1 MDCLFSRRDVIKTGG
16 MTAMAL
22 GVSGLFAGAHGAS
35 VESAQGVEQGEC
47 QQRPLPYPY
56 DALEPHLD
64 KQTLMIHYEKHHA
77 GYVRNL
83 NKTLQRLSA
92 AGESGDFTLIKH
104 LTGEMAFHGSGH
116 VLHTLYWENMT
127 PETDGRPTGK
137 LRTAMEQSFG
147 SLDRFQRQ
155 FSAATNAVE
164 GSGWGILAME
174 PFHGQ
179 LVVLQAEKH
188 QDLTIW
194 GVFPLLVCDVWEHA
208 YYLTYQ
214 NRRSAY
220 VQNFL
225 RIINWREVANRY
237 TAASRFRM
245 VG

>member
-16 MTAMAL
+16 MTVMAV
-22 GVSGLFAGAHGAS
+22 GMGGLFADAQGASGESTQGGAHG
-35 VESAQGVEQGEC
+35 EC
-47 QQRPLPYPY
+47 RQRPLPYPY

-64 KQTLMIHYEKHHA
+64 KETLMIHYEKHHA
-77 GYVRNL
+77 GYVKNL

-92 AGESGDFTLIKH
+92 ARESGDFTLIKH
-104 LTGEMAFHGSGH
+104 LTREMAFHGSGH

-127 PETDGRPTGK
+127 PMTIGGPTGE
-137 LRTAMEQSFG
+137 LLTAMERSFG
-147 SLDRFQRQ
+147 SFDRFRSE
-155 FSAATNAVE
+155 FSAATNSVE

-179 LVVLQAEKH
+179 LVILQAEKH

-194 GVFPLLVCDVWEHA
+194 GVVPLLVCDVWEHA
-208 YYLTYQ
+208 YYLIYQ

-225 RIINWREVANRY
+225 KIVDWREVAHRY
-237 TAASRFRM
+237 TVSNRIRKA
-245 VG
+245 G